1 MTLKKWT
8 KIEDCPHGKNFIAIL
23 KLGWRLKISRVY
35 VHVDNHF
42 LMWRE
47 LKTTNKRGIGKWRCV
62 LYLEP

>member
-8 KIEDCPHGKNFIAIL
+8 KIEDCPHGRNFVAVL
-23 KLGWRLKISRVY
+23 KLGWRIKICRVY

-47 LKTTNKRGIGKWRCV
+47 LRMPNKGGIGKWKCI
-62 LYLEP
+62 LYW